1 MKTDADI
8 LDEIEESW
16 EDAQCDNEIELSPKA
31 INWLIEK
38 ARERVGH
45 V

>member
-1 MKTDADI
+1 MKTDAEI
-8 LDEIEESW
+8 LDDIEESW
-16 EDAQCDNEIELSPKA
+16 EDAQNENDIELSPKA

-38 ARERVGH
+38 ARKQVGH